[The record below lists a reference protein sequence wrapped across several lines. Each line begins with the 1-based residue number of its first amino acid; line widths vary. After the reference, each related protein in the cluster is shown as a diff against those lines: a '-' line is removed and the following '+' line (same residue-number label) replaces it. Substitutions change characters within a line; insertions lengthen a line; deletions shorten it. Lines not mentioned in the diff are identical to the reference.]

1 MCNQLIFV
9 FMVSTMTKIVNLKS
23 YRTRVAEQKGFG
35 PWHKRFEES
44 YGEKTRL
51 SDLSERTLYLLA
63 LPGEDSAVA
72 FYELIMGIL
81 GLGAA
86 PKFHYLDREE
96 QMMVVD
102 IHLFLVDQVRFEVMR
117 RLGWLENF
125 TCERYRLLEMVQ
137 DFNKVKLRCKDNQPE
152 LLESHP
158 DYFSY
163 KKLTRMDR
171 EVFIRRM
178 FPKALE
184 IYKEKL
190 ST

>member
-1 MCNQLIFV
+1 MA
-9 FMVSTMTKIVNLKS
+9 KIVNLKG
-23 YRTRVAEQKGFG
+23 YRTRAAEQKGFG
-35 PWHKRFEES
+35 HWHKRFEES

-63 LPGEDSAVA
+63 LPGEDSANA

-81 GLGAA
+81 GIGAA
-86 PKFHYLDREE
+86 PKFYYLDREE

-102 IHLFLVDQVRFEVMR
+102 IHLFLADQVRFEMMR
-117 RLGWLENF
+117 RLEWLDNF
-125 TCERYRLLEMVQ
+125 SCERYRLIEMVQ
-137 DFNKVKLRCKDNQPE
+137 DFNKVKARCMDNHPE
-152 LLESHP
+152 LAESHP
-158 DYFSY
+158 DYGAY

-184 IYKEKL
+184 TYKERPG
-190 ST
+190 S